1 MDKKYEVFWAR
12 VAEEDL
18 TSIIK
23 YIHFDNPIAAKDNLK
38 KIKTKASNLN
48 RFPQRGRVVP
58 ELKEQ
63 GILQYRELIIAPWRI
78 IYRISDSSVYVLSV
92 IDSRQNVED
101 ILLHRLVRKK

>member
-1 MDKKYEVFWAR
+1 MAKKYAVLWAS

-23 YIHFDNPIAAKDNLK
+23 YIHADNPTAAKDNLK
-38 KIKTKASNLN
+38 KIKEKVSSLSS
-48 RFPQRGRVVP
+48 FPERGRIVP

-63 GILQYRELIIAPWRI
+63 GVSQYRELIITPWRV
-78 IYRISDSSVYVLSV
+78 IYRISGSNVYVLSV

-101 ILLHRLVRKK
+101 ILLHRLVR